1 MSEKRKAPSSEPSSS
16 PYTKRAR
23 PTDPNDDSCPPT
35 PIIPTTTRPQPKN
48 DPVYGQ
54 KHAFPGLDDS
64 IDEDQLFYGPAED
77 GIEYLRMV
85 RYADFLSPTLIP
97 VSISPQTSEARTL
110 PAIFVSKTVLQQGDN
125 TRVPIPEARH
135 QGNDDGAILDVGV
148 NTGQTGFY
156 SDGVYIAYSSAPKH
170 LQTSAASHTSSSDP
184 QEIYY
189 SLLHRRFLLLRSTL
203 KCTPPASVIASLGP
217 QRPITLPRS
226 SKRARA
232 EWEQIIQTMDPR
244 MAQLACMDMESVLRL
259 LAIVT
264 RLLSKT
270 VRGGESA
277 QVKRLGAWAW
287 GLLGR
292 CRAVGEMGSEEV
304 GDIRELGKR
313 AVRILVKV
321 RESEAVDVQGI
332 EGGEGGEE
340 DEEEAEETEGKQEE
354 PAYGSRGNINENGD
368 VDAGEKNVDELNIT
382 DDVASTSGN
391 IAEHITAHGEADEDI
406 VPRTRGV
413 DVQDELEAAKAR
425 LQARLH
431 QQQQGDTLDP
441 RENEFEGEWTNDNDY
456 DVEEEE
462 EEEEGEVDDDY
473 EFINVQQYT
482 RAMLDMIISVIGE
495 FYGQRDLLEFRDIW
509 EEDFDVAW

>member
-1 MSEKRKAPSSEPSSS
+1 MSEKRKASSLESSSS

-23 PTDPNDDSCPPT
+23 PTDPNDDSSPAT
-35 PIIPTTTRPQPKN
+35 PITPTTPRPQPKN

-54 KHAFPGLDDS
+54 KHAFPGLDDPV
-64 IDEDQLFYGPAED
+64 DEDQLFYGPAED

-85 RYADFLSPTLIP
+85 R
-97 VSISPQTSEARTL
+97 SEARTL
-110 PAIFVSKTVLQQGDN
+110 PAIFVSRTVPQQRDN
-125 TRVPIPEARH
+125 TRVPVPEARY
-135 QGNDDGAILDVGV
+135 QGNDNGAVLDVEG
-148 NTGQTGFY
+148 NTSQTGFY
-156 SDGVYIAYSSAPKH
+156 SDGVYVAYSSAPKH
-170 LQTSAASHTSSSDP
+170 LQTSAASHTSSPDP

-189 SLLHRRFLLLRSTL
+189 TLLHHRFLLLRSTL

-217 QRPITLPRS
+217 QRPITLPRFN
-226 SKRARA
+226 KRARA

-244 MAQLACMDMESVLRL
+244 MAQLACMDTESVLRL

-292 CRAVGEMGSEEV
+292 CRAVGEMGSEDV

-313 AVRILVKV
+313 AARILVKV
-321 RESEAVDVQGI
+321 RESEAVDVQGMD
-332 EGGEGGEE
+332 GGDGRGEE
-340 DEEEAEETEGKQEE
+340 EEEEGEAEETEGEQGE
-354 PAYGSRGNINENGD
+354 PGYGTRENINENDGGGL
-368 VDAGEKNVDELNIT
+368 DADENHVAELNIT
-382 DDVASTSGN
+382 DDVVSASGN
-391 IAEHITAHGEADEDI
+391 ITEHITAHGEADRDI
-406 VPRTRGV
+406 IPPTDGV
-413 DVQDELEAAKAR
+413 DAQDELEAAKVR

-431 QQQQGDTLDP
+431 HQQEGDTLEV
-441 RENEFEGEWTNDNDY
+441 RENEIEREGKTDINY
-456 DVEEEE
+456 DEEEE
-462 EEEEGEVDDDY
+462 EAEEEEGEVDDDF
-473 EFINVQQYT
+473 ESINVQQYT

>member
-1 MSEKRKAPSSEPSSS
+1 MPDKRKAPSSEASSS
-16 PYTKRAR
+16 PYTKKPR
-23 PTDPNDDSCPPT
+23 PTDPNDDSSPPT
-35 PIIPTTTRPQPKN
+35 PITPTTTRPQPKN

-54 KHAFPGLDDS
+54 KHAFPGLDDPVH
-64 IDEDQLFYGPAED
+64 EDQLFYGPPED

-85 RYADFLSPTLIP
+85 R
-97 VSISPQTSEARTL
+97 SEARTL
-110 PAIFVSKTVLQQGDN
+110 PALFVSRAVLQQKDN
-125 TRVPIPEARH
+125 TRVPAPEARD
-135 QGNDDGAILDVGV
+135 QGNDDGPALDVEV
-148 NTGQTGFY
+148 NTNQTGFY
-156 SDGVYIAYSSAPKH
+156 SDGVYVAYSAPTH
-170 LQTSAASHTSSSDP
+170 LQTSAASHTSSPDP

-189 SLLHRRFLLLRSTL
+189 SLLHHRFLLLRSTL

-217 QRPITLPRS
+217 QRPITLPRYN
-226 SKRARA
+226 KRARE

-244 MAQLACMDMESVLRL
+244 MAQLACMDTESVLRL

-270 VRGGESA
+270 VRGGESV

-292 CRAVGEMGSEEV
+292 CRDVGEMGSEDV

-313 AVRILVKV
+313 AARILVKV
-321 RESEAVDVQGI
+321 RESEAVDVQGMDV
-332 EGGEGGEE
+332 GEGGEA
-340 DEEEAEETEGKQEE
+340 DEEEGEEIEGEQEE
-354 PAYGSRGNINENGD
+354 PGYGTRDDINENGD
-368 VDAGEKNVDELNIT
+368 VDVDVDVGEYHVDELNIT
-382 DDVASTSGN
+382 DDVVSTGGN
-391 IAEHITAHGEADEDI
+391 ITKHITAHGETDRDI
-406 VPRTRGV
+406 ITPSNGV

-431 QQQQGDTLDP
+431 HQQGGDTP
-441 RENEFEGEWTNDNDY
+441 EPKENETEREGNNDIDYDEGE
-456 DVEEEE
+456 EA

-473 EFINVQQYT
+473 ESRNVQQYT

-509 EEDFDVAW
+509 EEDFDLAW

>member
-1 MSEKRKAPSSEPSSS
+1 MSEKRKAPSTESSSS
-16 PYTKRAR
+16 PYAKRAR
-23 PTDPNDDSCPPT
+23 PTDPNDDSSPAT
-35 PIIPTTTRPQPKN
+35 PITPTTTRPQPRN

-54 KHAFPGLDDS
+54 KHAFPGLDDPV
-64 IDEDQLFYGPAED
+64 DEDQLFYGPAED

-85 RYADFLSPTLIP
+85 R
-97 VSISPQTSEARTL
+97 SEARTL
-110 PAIFVSKTVLQQGDN
+110 PAIFVSRTVLQQRDN
-125 TRVPIPEARH
+125 TRVPVTDARD
-135 QGNDDGAILDVGV
+135 QINDYGAVLDVEA
-148 NTGQTGFY
+148 NTGHTGFY
-156 SDGVYIAYSSAPKH
+156 SDGVYVAYSSTPKH

-189 SLLHRRFLLLRSTL
+189 SLLHHRFLLLRSTL

-217 QRPITLPRS
+217 QRPITFPRS
-226 SKRARA
+226 NKRARA

-313 AVRILVKV
+313 AARILVKV
-321 RESEAVDVQGI
+321 RESEAVDVQGM
-332 EGGEGGEE
+332 EGGEGGEGE
-340 DEEEAEETEGKQEE
+340 EEEAEETEGEQEE
-354 PAYGSRGNINENGD
+354 PGYGARENINENGD
-368 VDAGEKNVDELNIT
+368 VDAGENQVDELNIT
-382 DDVASTSGN
+382 DDVVSTSGAN
-391 IAEHITAHGEADEDI
+391 TEHITAHGEADGEI
-406 VPRTRGV
+406 IPPTNGV
-413 DVQDELEAAKAR
+413 HVQDELEAAKAR

-431 QQQQGDTLDP
+431 QQQEGDTLEP
-441 RENEFEGEWTNDNDY
+441 GENIIEGQEANDNDY
-456 DVEEEE
+456 DEEEE

-473 EFINVQQYT
+473 EFKNAQQYT